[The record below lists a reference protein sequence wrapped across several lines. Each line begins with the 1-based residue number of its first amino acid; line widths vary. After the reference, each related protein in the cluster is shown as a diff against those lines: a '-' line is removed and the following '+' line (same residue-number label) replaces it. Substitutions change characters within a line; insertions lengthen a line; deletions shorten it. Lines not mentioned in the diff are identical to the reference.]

1 MILFSLVLLMSTQ
14 PQCDLGISINVSSEK
29 KTKKALP
36 LSLQTSQ
43 DYLLIK
49 NFSQ

>member
-1 MILFSLVLLMSTQ
+1 MILFSLVVLMSTQ
-14 PQCDLGISINVSSEK
+14 PQSDLGISINVSSSEK
-29 KTKKALP
+29 KKALP

-49 NFSQ
+49 KFSQ